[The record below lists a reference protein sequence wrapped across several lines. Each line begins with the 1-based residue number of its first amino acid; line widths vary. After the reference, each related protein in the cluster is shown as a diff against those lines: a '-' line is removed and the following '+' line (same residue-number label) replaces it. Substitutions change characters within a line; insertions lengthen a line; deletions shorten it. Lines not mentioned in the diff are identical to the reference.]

1 MTGLLQGLH
10 SPIQTE
16 QSFELQVLREDTLEM
31 SLRFHAFSLMVL
43 SFWVLYLN
51 KFWMISFLEII
62 LFFRNSI
69 TFSRLCYIFL
79 SARFRTDFFCLNLV
93 FC

>member
-1 MTGLLQGLH
+1 MRGLLQGLD

-16 QSFELQVLREDTLEM
+16 QSFELKVLQEDTLEM

-43 SFWVLYLN
+43 SFWVLNLN

-62 LFFRNSI
+62 LFFRNLI
-69 TFSRLCYIFL
+69 TFSRLCYIFYL
-79 SARFRTDFFCLNLV
+79 LGFVLIIFV
-93 FC
+93 

>member
-43 SFWVLYLN
+43 SFWVSYLN

-62 LFFRNSI
+62 LFFRNLI
-69 TFSRLCYIFL
+69 TFSRLCYIFYL
-79 SARFRTDFFCLNLV
+79 LGFVLIIFV
-93 FC
+93 

>member
-1 MTGLLQGLH
+1 MRGLLQGLD

-16 QSFELQVLREDTLEM
+16 QSFELQVLQEDTLEM

-43 SFWVLYLN
+43 SFWVLNLN

-69 TFSRLCYIFL
+69 TFSRLCYIFYL
-79 SARFRTDFFCLNLV
+79 LGFVLIFFV
-93 FC
+93 

>member
-1 MTGLLQGLH
+1 MRGLLQGLD

-16 QSFELQVLREDTLEM
+16 QSFELQVLQEDTLEM

-62 LFFRNSI
+62 LFFRNLI
-69 TFSRLCYIFL
+69 TFSRLCYIFYL
-79 SARFRTDFFCLNLV
+79 LGFVLIIFV
-93 FC
+93 

>member
-16 QSFELQVLREDTLEM
+16 QSFELQVLPEDTLEM

-62 LFFRNSI
+62 LFFRNLI
-69 TFSRLCYIFL
+69 TFSRLCYIFYL
-79 SARFRTDFFCLNLV
+79 LGFV
-93 FC
+93 FIIFV

>member
-1 MTGLLQGLH
+1 MRGLLQGLD

-16 QSFELQVLREDTLEM
+16 QSFELKVLQEDTLEM

-43 SFWVLYLN
+43 SFWVLNLN

-69 TFSRLCYIFL
+69 TFSRLCYIFYL
-79 SARFRTDFFCLNLV
+79 LGFVLIFFV
-93 FC
+93 